1 MKIRNL
7 VMSFAIAILILGK
20 INAQDFTNYNL
31 YLQNPVLY
39 NPAHALDTTKLR
51 AFVNSHLQWAGFDGA
66 PRVNTFGIYGA
77 FVKNMAFG
85 LSAFNR
91 QQGITTNTNISL
103 SYAYRVH
110 VSEKHYF
117 TLGISNGILID
128 KLKTSK
134 IEYADLSDP
143 TIGSTAYNL
152 NSYFAQAGLVYYYRG
167 FEAQVVLPQLYE
179 RQKVNFY
186 ALGILSYE
194 YALNTLWDVKPSF
207 MYRTKSTTPSQME
220 ADLTLT
226 YNKRVSGQVGYR
238 SNQSF
243 IFGVGANLGRFYI
256 GYAWQHEKGIIS
268 SATKGTNEIQLIYH
282 FGSSQNVVKKDNSL
296 ISEAEQKMEA
306 DTVKKEDPTK
316 KLEEQLAKLQEE
328 QKKLADATYA
338 EQKKIEDQMNEI
350 LKKLDELNKNQP
362 QNNNQNPQNFDNVK
376 KGETY
381 NLGYVTFE
389 TGKNTLKKEGIDIM
403 DKLADA
409 MKKNPSLNVQIIGY
423 TDNTGSDATN
433 NELSIKRAQSCKQY
447 LESKGIAASRMKAL
461 GGGSSN
467 PIASND
473 TWENKAKNRRVE
485 FKFE

>member
-1 MKIRNL
+1 MKIRNI
-7 VMSFAIAILILGK
+7 VVSFAIVILILGK
-20 INAQDFTNYNL
+20 VKAQDFTNYNL

-39 NPAHALDTTKLR
+39 NPAHALDTVKLR

-66 PRVNTFGIYGA
+66 PKVNTFGVYGG

-85 LSAFNR
+85 LAAFNR
-91 QQGITTNTNISL
+91 QQGITTNTYISL
-103 SYAYRVH
+103 GYAYRIH
-110 VSEKHYF
+110 MSEKHYF
-117 TLGISNGILID
+117 TLGMNNGILID
-128 KLKTSK
+128 KIKTGS
-134 IEYADLSDP
+134 IEYSDLSDP
-143 TIGSTAYNL
+143 TITSTAYNQNTYL
-152 NSYFAQAGLVYYYRG
+152 AQAGLVYYYRG
-167 FEAQVVLPQLYE
+167 LEAQVVFPQLFDH
-179 RQKVNFY
+179 QKVNFY
-186 ALGILSYE
+186 TIGILSYE
-194 YALNTLWDVKPSF
+194 YAANAMWDVKPVL
-207 MYRTKSTTPSQME
+207 MYRTKSTTPAQLEGNLM
-220 ADLTLT
+220 LT
-226 YNKRVSGQVGYR
+226 YKKKVSGHVGYR
-238 SNQSF
+238 TDKSLL
-243 IFGVGANLGRFYI
+243 FGVGANIGHFYLGY
-256 GYAWQHEKGIIS
+256 GWQHERS
-268 SATKGTNEIQLIYH
+268 MMSAASKGTNEIQLIYH
-282 FGSSQNVVKKDNSL
+282 FGRSENVVVKDNSL

-306 DTVKKEDPTK
+306 DTIKKEDPTK

-338 EQKKIEDQMNEI
+338 EQKKIEEQMNEI
-350 LKKLDELNKNQP
+350 LKKLDDLNKNQP
-362 QNNNQNPQNFDNVK
+362 QNNNQNPQNFDNIK

-389 TGKNTLKKEGIDIM
+389 TGKDNLKKEGTDIM

-447 LESKGIAASRMKAL
+447 LESKGVAASRMKAL

-467 PIASND
+467 PIAPND